1 MIESNQN
8 KNKLKKF
15 LKLLGPGFITGASDD
30 DPSGIATYAQTGA
43 RFGYSQVW
51 TALFTTPFMIAIQE
65 MCGRIGMVT
74 GRGLAGVIKLHFAKT
89 ILYGAVFLLVLANII
104 NIGADL
110 GAMASVT
117 KLAFKMP
124 FILCLVGFVLLTLA
138 LEIFVSYKKYARY
151 LKYLTFF
158 LLAYIIT
165 AFLIKQDWL
174 TIFQHTIVPSISW
187 NKIYLLNIVAILGTT
202 ISPYLFFW
210 QADEEV
216 EEEIVHR
223 KLKMMGQ
230 GIPRIHNQ
238 DIHRMRIDT
247 VIGMIFSNIIMFFII
262 ITSAAT
268 LGANGFFDIQ
278 TADQAA
284 QALQPLAGSMAFY
297 IFSLG
302 IIGTG
307 LLAIPILAGSA
318 SYAVSESFGWPAS
331 LGKKLKKAKAF
342 YLVIA
347 LATVIGLFIN
357 FLPFSPFQILYY
369 AAVVNGLLAPPLL
382 VLILLIA
389 NNKKIMGDY
398 VNRSWSNWLGWSIT
412 GIMTVSVLALIM
424 IN

>member
-1 MIESNQN
+1 MMTASNQK
-8 KNKLKKF
+8 KNRFKKY

-43 RFGYSQVW
+43 RFGYSQAW
-51 TALFTTPFMIAIQE
+51 TALFVTPFMSAIQE

-74 GRGLAGVIKLHFAKT
+74 GKGLAGVIKQHFSKT
-89 ILYGAVFLLVLANII
+89 ILYAAVFLLVLANVI

-110 GAMASVT
+110 GAMAAVT
-117 KLAFKMP
+117 KLAFHMP
-124 FILCLVGFVLLTLA
+124 FILCLVGFVLLTLG
-138 LEIFVSYKKYARY
+138 LEIFIAYKKYAKY
-151 LKYLTFF
+151 LKYLSFF

-165 AFLIKQDWL
+165 AFIVKQDWSS
-174 TIFQHTIVPSISW
+174 IFQHTILPSITW

-216 EEEIVHR
+216 EEEIVHH

-230 GIPRIHNQ
+230 GIPRIHDK
-238 DIHRMRIDT
+238 DIHEMRIDT

-268 LGANGFFDIQ
+268 LGANGFFDIE
-278 TADQAA
+278 TAEQAA
-284 QALQPLAGSMAFY
+284 QALLPLAGNWAFY

-331 LGKKLKKAKAF
+331 LGKKFKKAKGF
-342 YLVIA
+342 YLVITM
-347 LATVIGLFIN
+347 ATLIGVLIN

-389 NNKKIMGDY
+389 NNKKIMGEHT
-398 VNRSWSNWLGWSIT
+398 NKSWSNWLGWTITSIM
-412 GIMTVSVLALIM
+412 GLAALTLI